1 MKQNNIF
8 AACLLFLCMALYLFP
23 SEAAAVSI
31 YDAQQSPSG
40 APTAAPAPKTKLPAS
55 SKGTAYIIDGQT
67 CYYTGEKIKVVYE
80 SRKINLDK
88 TPAIKINGTVMVPLK
103 ETFAKQGIQVKYKY
117 TKKLKKIT
125 ISKNDKY
132 IIMHLNENTI
142 TVNQK
147 TTSLPA
153 APVSVTYKKSGRKT
167 ILVPFQ
173 EVIKALGINY
183 LWDED
188 MAVAQLSKPV
198 LNFIGKK
205 LFTPYR
211 WGLSQ
216 YALIQKNR
224 TGRASAAEY
233 KRLVD
238 PKKDTSYG
246 FQYLRLDQYRDV
258 NKEAFLSTYNYYIQ
272 NACENKGYPPTRS
285 VLYGKGEVMLAA
297 AKKYNIDPMY
307 FVSQTFL
314 ESAYG
319 TSKLARGNVIRRVA
333 LPSYARSGGK
343 FITKPLNNRKKV
355 YNLYG
360 IKAYDSDPVTGATS
374 YAYYRGWTSVDK
386 AIYGAAKFIKTNYF
400 QAKPSQNTI
409 FKFRYNPSNMNH
421 QYATDP
427 WYSEKIAQRMLLFS
441 RCYAKTALF
450 TYDYPKYAGS

>member
-1 MKQNNIF
+1 MT
-8 AACLLFLCMALYLFP
+8 LYLFP

-40 APTAAPAPKTKLPAS
+40 DPTAAPAPKTKLPAS

-246 FQYLRLDQYRDV
+246 FQYLHLDQYRDV

-272 NACENKGYPPTRS
+272 NTVYS
-285 VLYGKGEVMLAA
+285 
-297 AKKYNIDPMY
+297 
-307 FVSQTFL
+307 
-314 ESAYG
+314 
-319 TSKLARGNVIRRVA
+319 GNREW
-333 LPSYARSGGK
+333 S
-343 FITKPLNNRKKV
+343 
-355 YNLYG
+355 
-360 IKAYDSDPVTGATS
+360 
-374 YAYYRGWTSVDK
+374 
-386 AIYGAAKFIKTNYF
+386 
-400 QAKPSQNTI
+400 
-409 FKFRYNPSNMNH
+409 
-421 QYATDP
+421 
-427 WYSEKIAQRMLLFS
+427 
-441 RCYAKTALF
+441 
-450 TYDYPKYAGS
+450 